1 MEATPMKFK
10 YIVEYRLKG
19 QEGWKY
25 HNASSKEDIARK
37 YMDEAKDLDGVVEV
51 RLRAKISQSQI
62 LETWEKGRWN
72 G

>member
-1 MEATPMKFK
+1 MEATPMKSK

-19 QEGWKY
+19 REDWKY
-25 HNASSKEDIARK
+25 YNASSKEELARK
-37 YMDEAKDLDGVVEV
+37 YMDEAKVLDGVVEV

-62 LETWEKGRWN
+62 LEMWEKGRWN

>member
-1 MEATPMKFK
+1 MESTPMKFK

-19 QEGWKY
+19 LKDWKY
-25 HNASSKEDIARK
+25 YNASSKEELARK
-37 YMDEAKDLDGVVEV
+37 YMDEAKNLDGVVEV
-51 RLRAKISQSQI
+51 RLRAKISQSQN